1 MLEGDT
7 SPIQFSVEFQENTS
21 SFGIVKLSID
31 TETLISGSIIRLEGH
46 TAFEVE
52 IDDFIRFEIKA

>member
-1 MLEGDT
+1 M
-7 SPIQFSVEFQENTS
+7 EFQENTS